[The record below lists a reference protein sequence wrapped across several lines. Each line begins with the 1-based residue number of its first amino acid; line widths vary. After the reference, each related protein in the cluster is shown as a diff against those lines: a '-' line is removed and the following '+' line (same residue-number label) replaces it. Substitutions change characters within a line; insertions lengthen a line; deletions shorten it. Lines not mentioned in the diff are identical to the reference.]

1 VDGGEGRAV
10 TFLEDLFVWL
20 NDPANWRGSGGLAAR
35 TVEHLVLSLGS
46 LLLAAAVAVPAGA
59 LLGRSRLRGTTL
71 VNVANIGRAVPSFAV
86 LVLGVIWLG
95 LGSTP
100 TVVTLV
106 LLAVPPVFVLTF
118 TAVRQVDPAV
128 VESAR
133 GMGMTEGRVLRTV
146 QLPVAR
152 PLILD
157 GLRLASAAVIATA
170 TMSALIGGGGLGRLI
185 IDGFSVRD
193 FRKVVAGTLA
203 VVVLVVASEAVFSTL
218 ARVAV
223 SPGLRPTRRARGRRR
238 DRGLRA
244 DDIAGGL
251 TSPDSGVPGSGVAA
265 R

>member
-1 VDGGEGRAV
+1 MS
-10 TFLEDLFVWL
+10 FLHELLVWL
-20 NDPANWRGSGGLAAR
+20 NDPANWRGPGGLVPR

-46 LLLAAAVAVPAGA
+46 LLVAAAVAVPAGA
-59 LLGRSRLRGTTL
+59 LLGRSRLRGTAL

-100 TVVTLV
+100 TVITLV
-106 LLAVPPVFVLTF
+106 LLALPPVFVLTF
-118 TAVRQVDPAV
+118 TAVRQVDPAIV
-128 VESAR
+128 DSAR
-133 GMGMTEGRVLRTV
+133 GMGMTEGRVLRKV

-193 FRKVVAGTLA
+193 FREVVAGTLA
-203 VVVLVVASEAVFSTL
+203 VVLLVVASEAVFSTL

-223 SPGLRPTRRARGRRR
+223 SPGLRPGRRTGRRR
-238 DRGLRA
+238 RGGRPDAGEDA
-244 DDIAGGL
+244 DGL
-251 TSPDSGVPGSGVAA
+251 PVPDAGVPGTGAAA

>member
-1 VDGGEGRAV
+1 VS
-10 TFLEDLFVWL
+10 FLHELLVWL
-20 NDPANWRGSGGLAAR
+20 NDPANWRGPGGLVPR

-46 LLLAAAVAVPAGA
+46 LLVAAAVAVPAGA
-59 LLGRSRLRGTTL
+59 LLGRSRLRGTAL

-100 TVVTLV
+100 TVITLV
-106 LLAVPPVFVLTF
+106 LLALPPVFVLTF
-118 TAVRQVDPAV
+118 TAVRQVDPAIV
-128 VESAR
+128 DSAR
-133 GMGMTEGRVLRTV
+133 GMGMTEGRVLRKV

-193 FRKVVAGTLA
+193 FRE
-203 VVVLVVASEAVFSTL
+203 VVASEAVFSTL

-223 SPGLRPTRRARGRRR
+223 SPGLRPGRRTGRRR
-238 DRGLRA
+238 RGGRPDAGEDA
-244 DDIAGGL
+244 DGL
-251 TSPDSGVPGSGVAA
+251 PVPDAGVPGTGAAA

>member
-1 VDGGEGRAV
+1 VDGQGRAV
-10 TFLEDLFVWL
+10 SFLHDLFVWL

-35 TVEHLVLSLGS
+35 TGEHLVLSLGS
-46 LLLAAAVAVPAGA
+46 LLIAAAVAVPAGA
-59 LLGRSRLRGTTL
+59 LLGRSRLRGTVL

-106 LLAVPPVFVLTF
+106 LLALPPVFVLTF
-118 TAVRQVDPAV
+118 TAVRQVDPAI

-133 GMGMTEGRVLRTV
+133 GMGMAEGRVLRTV

-193 FRKVVAGTLA
+193 FREVVAGTLA
-203 VVVLVVASEAVFSTL
+203 VVMLVVASEAVFSTL
-218 ARVAV
+218 SRVAV
-223 SPGLRPTRRARGRRR
+223 SPGLRPARRARGHRADRGRRR
-238 DRGLRA
+238 EEA
-244 DDIAGGL
+244 DGGL
-251 TSPDSGVPGSGVAA
+251 PIPDAGVPGTGAAA